1 MAEAVRQW
9 GAASNVG
16 IEMQQDMEQMLAQQ
30 RELKSPDEYHIERHI
45 QRNEQTLSA
54 TAVAPEHERRI
65 ASTRLPFKETVSF
78 VELPSER

>member
-1 MAEAVRQW
+1 
-9 GAASNVG
+9 
-16 IEMQQDMEQMLAQQ
+16 MQQDMEQMLAQE